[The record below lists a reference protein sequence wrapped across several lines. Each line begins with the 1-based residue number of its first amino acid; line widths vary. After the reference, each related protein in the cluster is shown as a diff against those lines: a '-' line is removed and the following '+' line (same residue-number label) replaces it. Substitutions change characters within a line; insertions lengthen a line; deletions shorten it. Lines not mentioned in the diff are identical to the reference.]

1 MYKIKIILLI
11 YYLRINY
18 ENSFSYKVNDYW
30 LLKWVE
36 YDEKNLIQ
44 IYIMLIHINKMSL
57 FKMLSSTFSVIISK

>member
-36 YDEKNLIQ
+36 YDEKILIQ
-44 IYIMLIHINKMSL
+44 IYIMLIHIYKMSL